1 VPSKC
6 TNCGRDVDRTV
17 RHTVDRGRVV
27 RCERCPKPTRT
38 YRLSETDRRLL
49 KEMRIKVD

>member
-6 TNCGRDVDRTV
+6 SNCGRDVDRTV

-27 RCERCPKPTRT
+27 RCERCPKRKRDYVLTE
-38 YRLSETDRRLL
+38 SDRKLL
-49 KEMRIKVD
+49 RGLRIKGD